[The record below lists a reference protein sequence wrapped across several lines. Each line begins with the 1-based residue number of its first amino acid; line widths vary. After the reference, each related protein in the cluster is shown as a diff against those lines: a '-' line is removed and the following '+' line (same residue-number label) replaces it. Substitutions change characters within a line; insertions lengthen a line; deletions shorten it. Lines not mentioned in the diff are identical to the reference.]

1 MRKPWSSPN
10 GAGPHAPSVPSL
22 TRPLQALRDW
32 QRCERLLQRGSKSF
46 AAAALLLPPGL
57 RADAAAIYAFCRIAD
72 DAVDSGGDAR
82 RALDALHQ
90 RLERIYADRALDDP
104 IDRAFRRAVTHR
116 GIPQAIPAALL
127 EGFAWDVERR
137 RYRTLDELCGYG
149 VRVAATVGVMM
160 TLLLGR
166 RDPALLARACDLGVA
181 MQLTNIAR
189 DVGEDARQGRLYLP
203 LAWFHEHGLDPAR
216 WLGHPRHDARL
227 AQLVQRLLAAADQLY
242 RRGETGIGG
251 LPASSRAA
259 IYAARL
265 VYAEIGREIGAA
277 DHDTVTRRA
286 VVPVARKAVLLT
298 NALLGWPALPPLNAV
313 APLPAA
319 AFLIAAVQQ
328 HDRVA
333 TPGARV

>member
-1 MRKPWSSPN
+1 MRRAWSS
-10 GAGPHAPSVPSL
+10 PHAPSAPSL
-22 TRPLQALRDW
+22 LTPTPPLQALRDW

-72 DAVDSGGDAR
+72 DAVDCGADAQ
-82 RALDALHQ
+82 RALDALYQ
-90 RLERIYADRALDDP
+90 RLMRIYADRALDDP
-104 IDRAFRRAVTHR
+104 IDRAFRRAVAHR

-137 RYRTLDELCGYG
+137 RYRTLEELCAYG

-166 RDPALLARACDLGVA
+166 RDAALLARACDLGVA

-189 DVGEDARQGRLYLP
+189 DVGEDARQGRIYLP
-203 LAWFHEHGLDPAR
+203 TAWLGELGFEPER
-216 WLGHPRHDARL
+216 WLARPQRDRTL
-227 AQLVQRLLAAADQLY
+227 AHVVERLLAAADQLY

-251 LPASSRAA
+251 LPATSRAA

-265 VYAEIGREIGAA
+265 IYAEIGREIAAA
-277 DHDTVTRRA
+277 DYDTVTRRA

-298 NALLGWPALPPLNAV
+298 HALLGWPALPPLNAV

-328 HDRVA
+328 HDRAA
-333 TPGARV
+333 TPGARA